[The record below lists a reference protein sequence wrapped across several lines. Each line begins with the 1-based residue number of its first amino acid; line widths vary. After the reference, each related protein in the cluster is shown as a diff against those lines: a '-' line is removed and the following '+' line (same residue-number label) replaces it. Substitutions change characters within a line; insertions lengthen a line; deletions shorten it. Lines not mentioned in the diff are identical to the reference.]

1 MTIHLKILHVHFMLH
16 VYTHGLYIRTKQILK
31 AVAKTAHIYAQCTEF
46 RVCCSIFVVTVHA
59 DYLHVFHV
67 F

>member
-1 MTIHLKILHVHFMLH
+1 MLH
-16 VYTHGLYIRTKQILK
+16 VYTHGLYIHTKQILK
-31 AVAKTAHIYAQCTEF
+31 AAAKTAHIYTQCTEF

>member
-1 MTIHLKILHVHFMLH
+1 MHFMLH

-31 AVAKTAHIYAQCTEF
+31 AVAKTAYIYTQF
-46 RVCCSIFVVTVHA
+46 RVCHSIFVVTVHA